1 MKDRG
6 GPREHEQR
14 SESAHKIMDKILILE
29 DDPEFVESL
38 RRAFRDRFDII
49 AAKTLGEAKKRLDD
63 DIFLALVDLFL
74 GGESPDAPEGVD
86 FLKWVSRERPGT
98 STMVLSGHGDMDL
111 AIEAMKAGAEDFIDK
126 GRLNLAELEKRIS
139 GILERR
145 RLRQENVELR
155 SRLEQY
161 EARALVGN
169 SPVMQDLRRVIST
182 VAEDGQITVLLRGE
196 TGTGK
201 ELAARMIHETGIRQ
215 RGPFVAVDISCLP
228 KETLASELFGHE
240 KGAFTGAERLHK
252 GYIEE
257 AEGGILF
264 LDEITDLP
272 LDMQNRLLR
281 ILEERKVV
289 RLGSTSPI
297 PVNIQLL
304 AATNEDIEDL
314 VTKGAFRKDLY
325 YRLKVFEIT
334 LPALRQHG
342 KDIPDIVEH
351 FISQWHSRTS
361 LRTVSEPA
369 MALLTAYAWPGN
381 VRELR
386 NVLEFASI
394 QGKMHHAKVLLP
406 EHLPS
411 EVRTGAGLPAG
422 TGVLASELNVEE
434 AMAHAELSCVVRALR
449 QTGGAKEQACKL
461 LGYRNRH
468 TMLRRIETIAEKHPQ
483 VWAMYP
489 DIDSHYGRDNKR
501 KKK

>member
-74 GGESPDAPEGVD
+74 GEESPDAPEGVD

-98 STMVLSGHGDMDL
+98 STMVLSGHGYMDL

-240 KGAFTGAERLHK
+240 KGAFTGRSDFIRGTLRKRKA
-252 GYIEE
+252 
-257 AEGGILF
+257 ASFF
-264 LDEITDLP
+264 LMKSRTFLSICRTGSCES
-272 LDMQNRLLR
+272 LR
-281 ILEERKVV
+281 SARSSAWAAPAPFP
-289 RLGSTSPI
+289 STSSCWQPRMR
-297 PVNIQLL
+297 
-304 AATNEDIEDL
+304 T
-314 VTKGAFRKDLY
+314 
-325 YRLKVFEIT
+325 LKT
-334 LPALRQHG
+334 
-342 KDIPDIVEH
+342 
-351 FISQWHSRTS
+351 
-361 LRTVSEPA
+361 
-369 MALLTAYAWPGN
+369 
-381 VRELR
+381 
-386 NVLEFASI
+386 
-394 QGKMHHAKVLLP
+394 LLP
-406 EHLPS
+406 RAPFE
-411 EVRTGAGLPAG
+411 RT
-422 TGVLASELNVEE
+422 
-434 AMAHAELSCVVRALR
+434 C
-449 QTGGAKEQACKL
+449 
-461 LGYRNRH
+461 
-468 TMLRRIETIAEKHPQ
+468 TI
-483 VWAMYP
+483 
-489 DIDSHYGRDNKR
+489 D
-501 KKK
+501 